1 MCRYPRPKV
10 VVYDNGKEFI
20 GEEFQELLE
29 SYNIRGVPT
38 TVKNPQSNGIVERM
52 HLTLADMLHTMTVI
66 LDEDCPIKINDAIE
80 TMMQA
85 TAWSLRTTIS
95 TVTNVSPGMV
105 FFGRDMIFN
114 FQMQINWQQIAQK
127 RNKLARMDNAREN
140 NKRLS

>member
-85 TAWSLRTTIS
+85 TAWILRTTI
-95 TVTNVSPGMV
+95 
-105 FFGRDMIFN
+105 
-114 FQMQINWQQIAQK
+114 
-127 RNKLARMDNAREN
+127 LAW
-140 NKRLS
+140 